1 MKFLSFQMVIWL
13 VDTAR
18 LLLCLVELCLA
29 HGGIFWDV
37 SPKWPSLGY
46 LQVVPSGKPHKCPY
60 KCRQLSGLQT
70 SGILGT
76 RRPASTM

>member
-29 HGGIFWDV
+29 HDGIFWDV

-46 LQVVPSGKPHKCPY
+46 LPSSSKWKTTQVPV
-60 KCRQLSGLQT
+60 
-70 SGILGT
+70 
-76 RRPASTM
+76 